1 MQDVLDAPI
10 LVGRLNKKQGLN
22 GFVPA
27 EVGHPV
33 FEYKDRYLIFLKCLT
48 KTAEQ
53 VPDGNG
59 GHTKHM
65 IQYNVIR
72 KHYILFPKRVCGSK
86 FLLKSATLFKIIS

>member
-65 IQYNVIR
+65 IQYVRGLCVRAELETQN
-72 KHYILFPKRVCGSK
+72 
-86 FLLKSATLFKIIS
+86 FKLSTNDK

>member
-65 IQYNVIR
+65 IQYNVIVPYY
-72 KHYILFPKRVCGSK
+72 KK
-86 FLLKSATLFKIIS
+86 TLSPFIDFDAE

>member
-65 IQYNVIR
+65 IQYNVRR
-72 KHYILFPKRVCGSK
+72 KLKKRPTVRQ
-86 FLLKSATLFKIIS
+86 LLWQCLQMFYF